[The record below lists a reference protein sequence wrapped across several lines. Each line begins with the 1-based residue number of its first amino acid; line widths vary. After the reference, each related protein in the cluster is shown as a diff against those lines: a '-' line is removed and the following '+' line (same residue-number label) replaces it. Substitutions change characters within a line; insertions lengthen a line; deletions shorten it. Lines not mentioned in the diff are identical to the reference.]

1 MTIKKIV
8 LLFSYQLTTDILT
21 ITFLWRYNMNKESKN
36 NQPLSLYKS
45 QMIQASKSYIANRIA
60 IEGLDI
66 VKNKNKIKEI
76 NGIDATKLSNATLQF
91 LQSQGITPKVY
102 KNLRLNAYSKA
113 LARIPLVLN
122 GLIDGNITTNYNCL
136 IGSIYDLQKSLKNS
150 KYFTKKELSLTSNSI
165 GRTGGSNPA
174 NSMLNVILSIFELA
188 KIDVEIKALYLNT
201 EVAELVKKVVVT
213 SPLVKNHD

>member
-1 MTIKKIV
+1 M
-8 LLFSYQLTTDILT
+8 
-21 ITFLWRYNMNKESKN
+21 RKESTTN
-36 NQPLSLYKS
+36 SQPLSLYKS
-45 QMIQASKSYIANRIA
+45 QMIQASKNYIANRIA
-60 IEGLDI
+60 IEGLDMI
-66 VKNKNKIKEI
+66 KNKNKIKEI

-122 GLIDGNITTNYNCL
+122 GLVEGNITTNYNCL
-136 IGSIYDLQKSLKNS
+136 IGSVYDLQKSLKSS

-188 KIDVEIKALYLNT
+188 KIDMKIKALYLNP
-201 EVAELVKKVVVT
+201 EVAELVQKVIIT

>member
-1 MTIKKIV
+1 M
-8 LLFSYQLTTDILT
+8 
-21 ITFLWRYNMNKESKN
+21 RKESTN
-36 NQPLSLYKS
+36 NQPLSLYKA
-45 QMIQASKSYIANRIA
+45 QMIQASKNYIANRIA
-60 IEGLDI
+60 IEGLDAI
-66 VKNKNKIKEI
+66 KNKNKIKEI
-76 NGIDATKLSNATLQF
+76 NGIDASKLNNATLQF

-122 GLIDGNITTNYNCL
+122 GLVDGNITTNYNCL

-188 KIDVEIKALYLNT
+188 KIDMEIKALYLNT
-201 EVAELVKKVVVT
+201 EVAELVKKVVIT
-213 SPLVKNHD
+213 SPLIKNHD

>member
-1 MTIKKIV
+1 M
-8 LLFSYQLTTDILT
+8 
-21 ITFLWRYNMNKESKN
+21 RKESTSTN
-36 NQPLSLYKS
+36 SQPLSLYKS
-45 QMIQASKSYIANRIA
+45 QMIQASKNYIANRIA
-60 IEGLDI
+60 IEGLDAI
-66 VKNKNKIKEI
+66 KNKNKIKEI

-91 LQSQGITPKVY
+91 LQSQGITSKVY

-113 LARIPLVLN
+113 LSRIPLVLN
-122 GLIDGNITTNYNCL
+122 GLVEGNITTNYNCL

-188 KIDVEIKALYLNT
+188 KIDMEIKALYLNT

>member
-1 MTIKKIV
+1 MK
-8 LLFSYQLTTDILT
+8 
-21 ITFLWRYNMNKESKN
+21 KESTIN
-36 NQPLSLYKS
+36 SQPLSLYKA
-45 QMIQASKSYIANRIA
+45 QMIQASKNYIANRIA
-60 IEGLDI
+60 IEGLDMI
-66 VKNKNKIKEI
+66 KNKNKIREI

-122 GLIDGNITTNYNCL
+122 GLVDGNIETNYNCL
-136 IGSIYDLQKSLKNS
+136 IGSVYDLQKSLKNS

-188 KIDVEIKALYLNT
+188 KIDMEIKALYLNT
-201 EVAELVKKVVVT
+201 ATAELVKKVVIT

>member
-1 MTIKKIV
+1 
-8 LLFSYQLTTDILT
+8 
-21 ITFLWRYNMNKESKN
+21 
-36 NQPLSLYKS
+36 
-45 QMIQASKSYIANRIA
+45 MIQASKNYIANRIA
-60 IEGLDI
+60 IEGLDAI
-66 VKNKNKIKEI
+66 KNKNKIREI

-91 LQSQGITPKVY
+91 LQSQGITPKIY

-122 GLIDGNITTNYNCL
+122 GLVDGNITTNYNCL
-136 IGSIYDLQKSLKNS
+136 IGSVYDLQKSLKNS

-201 EVAELVKKVVVT
+201 ATAELVKKVVIT

>member
-1 MTIKKIV
+1 MT
-8 LLFSYQLTTDILT
+8 QL
-21 ITFLWRYNMNKESKN
+21 ESKN

-45 QMIQASKSYIANRIA
+45 QMIQASKNYIANRIA

-66 VKNKNKIKEI
+66 VKNKNKIREI
-76 NGIDATKLSNATLQF
+76 NGIDASKLNNNTLQF
-91 LQSQGITPKVY
+91 LQSQGITPKIY

-122 GLIDGNITTNYNCL
+122 GLVGGNIETNYNCL
-136 IGSIYDLQKSLKNS
+136 IGSIYDLQKSLKQS

-188 KIDVEIKALYLNT
+188 KIDVEIKALYLNSD
-201 EVAELVKKVVVT
+201 VAELVKKVVIT

>member
-1 MTIKKIV
+1 MTK
-8 LLFSYQLTTDILT
+8 L
-21 ITFLWRYNMNKESKN
+21 ESKN

-45 QMIQASKSYIANRIA
+45 QMIQASKNYIANRIA

-66 VKNKNKIKEI
+66 IKNKNKIKEI
-76 NGIDATKLSNATLQF
+76 NGIDATKLNNATLQF
-91 LQSQGITPKVY
+91 LQAQGVTPKVY

-113 LARIPLVLN
+113 LSRIPLVLN
-122 GLIDGNITTNYNCL
+122 GLVDGNITTNYNCL

-150 KYFTKKELSLTSNSI
+150 KYYTKKELSVTSNSI

-188 KIDVEIKALYLNT
+188 KIDIEIKALYLNT
-201 EVAELVKKVVVT
+201 ATAELVKKVVVT

>member
-1 MTIKKIV
+1 M
-8 LLFSYQLTTDILT
+8 
-21 ITFLWRYNMNKESKN
+21 RKESTN

-45 QMIQASKSYIANRIA
+45 QMIQASKNYIANRIA
-60 IEGLDI
+60 IEGLDM
-66 VKNKNKIKEI
+66 VKNKNKIREI

-91 LQSQGITPKVY
+91 LQSQGITPKIY

-113 LARIPLVLN
+113 LSRIPLVLN
-122 GLIDGNITTNYNCL
+122 GLVEGNITTNYNCL
-136 IGSIYDLQKSLKNS
+136 IASVYDLQKSIKQS
-150 KYFTKKELSLTSNSI
+150 KYFTKKELSLTANSI

-188 KIDVEIKALYLNT
+188 KIDAEIKALYLNT
-201 EVAELVKKVVVT
+201 ATAELVKKVVIT